1 MEKMDGL
8 FKRLQNGNDV
18 RGAAIAANGEEKTL
32 TEGLVSFIAYAFVDY
47 LAEHTGKKKE
57 ELRIGVGHDSRVTA
71 EALKKA
77 CLFGMSDAKTYDC
90 GLIST
95 PAMFQSTILPASDFD
110 GSIMMTASHL
120 PFNRNGMKFF
130 TKEGGLEKKPLTEI
144 LEHAAALAS
153 EYGDEDAEQFVSAG
167 RLPVSGRG
175 AEDFDMVTV
184 YAEHMKKIIRDAV
197 KAEDELHPLAGLHIV
212 VDAGNGASGFFASS
226 ILEPLGA
233 DTSGS
238 VYLDPDGTFPNHIP
252 NPENKAAMEA
262 ARAATVGAGADLGV
276 IFDCDGDRAAVV
288 FPDGTEV
295 NRNAL
300 IALLSVIVSE
310 SAPGSTVVT
319 DSVTSDELAQF
330 ITERLGMKHLRFKR
344 GYKNVINKGIELNEA
359 GERCELAIETSGHGA
374 FKENYF
380 SDDGAYIC
388 VKIIIKM
395 AQLRKEG
402 RKIESLIAD
411 LKTPAESQEV
421 RFSIQ
426 AEDFRAVGEKVLADF
441 TEFVKEHQSWKIVEP
456 NYEGVRVA
464 FDDEEVKGWMLVRMS
479 LHDPVLPMNVEAEKE
494 GGADVILGRL
504 DPFFARYPELKK

>member
-1 MEKMDGL
+1 M
-8 FKRLQNGNDV
+8 
-18 RGAAIAANGEEKTL
+18 
-32 TEGLVSFIAYAFVDY
+32 
-47 LAEHTGKKKE
+47 
-57 ELRIGVGHDSRVTA
+57 
-71 EALKKA
+71 
-77 CLFGMSDAKTYDC
+77 
-90 GLIST
+90 
-95 PAMFQSTILPASDFD
+95 
-110 GSIMMTASHL
+110 
-120 PFNRNGMKFF
+120 
-130 TKEGGLEKKPLTEI
+130 
-144 LEHAAALAS
+144 
-153 EYGDEDAEQFVSAG
+153 
-167 RLPVSGRG
+167 
-175 AEDFDMVTV
+175 
-184 YAEHMKKIIRDAV
+184 
-197 KAEDELHPLAGLHIV
+197 
-212 VDAGNGASGFFASS
+212 DAGNGASGFFASS

-330 ITERLGMKHLRFKR
+330 ITDRLGMKHLRFKR

-395 AQLRKEG
+395 AQLRREG

>member
-175 AEDFDMVTV
+175 AEAFDMVTV

-197 KAEDELHPLAGLHIV
+197 KAEDEQHPLAGLHIV

-238 VYLDPDGTFPNHIP
+238 VYLRSG
-252 NPENKAAMEA
+252 
-262 ARAATVGAGADLGV
+262 
-276 IFDCDGDRAAVV
+276 
-288 FPDGTEV
+288 
-295 NRNAL
+295 
-300 IALLSVIVSE
+300 
-310 SAPGSTVVT
+310 PG
-319 DSVTSDELAQF
+319 
-330 ITERLGMKHLRFKR
+330 RHL
-344 GYKNVINKGIELNEA
+344 
-359 GERCELAIETSGHGA
+359 
-374 FKENYF
+374 
-380 SDDGAYIC
+380 
-388 VKIIIKM
+388 
-395 AQLRKEG
+395 
-402 RKIESLIAD
+402 
-411 LKTPAESQEV
+411 
-421 RFSIQ
+421 
-426 AEDFRAVGEKVLADF
+426 
-441 TEFVKEHQSWKIVEP
+441 
-456 NYEGVRVA
+456 
-464 FDDEEVKGWMLVRMS
+464 
-479 LHDPVLPMNVEAEKE
+479 
-494 GGADVILGRL
+494 
-504 DPFFARYPELKK
+504 